1 MEKGELNTMYYS
13 ISHLCKLFNLSR
25 SSILYYD
32 SIGLL
37 KPSSRGTN
45 NYRKYSDEDVKKLE
59 EICKYRQIGIP
70 LEDIKGLLAASEG
83 NIKETLEKRLDE
95 LNIQIS
101 KIRSQYHLIISI
113 LKNENLMKR
122 LQIVEKD
129 SLVQILNIAGLNEGD
144 MDMLHAKIEEISPE
158 GHQIFLEALGIEKEE
173 IIQIREYAKSLIKNS
188 TGILDLTITS

>member
-1 MEKGELNTMYYS
+1 MDYA
-13 ISHLCKLFNLSR
+13 ISHLCKRFNLSR
-25 SSILYYD
+25 STILYYD
-32 SIGLL
+32 TIGLL

-83 NIKETLEKRLDE
+83 IIKKTLEERLDE

-101 KIRSQYHLIISI
+101 RIRNQYHLIINI
-113 LKNENLMKR
+113 LKNEDLLKR

-129 SLVQILNIAGLNEGD
+129 TLVQILTLAGLNEGD
-144 MDMLHAKIEEISPE
+144 MDMLHAKVEKMSPE
-158 GHQIFLEALGIEKEE
+158 GHQIFLEALGIENEE
-173 IIQIREYAKSLIKNS
+173 IIEIREYARRLMKNS
-188 TGILDLTITS
+188 TGIT